1 MTRPL
6 RLLST
11 VVLTATFVV
20 AFAAAARMQTAQ
32 SRAANAVGAS
42 TNYTPSKTPWGD
54 PDLQGTYTN
63 KDENGIPMERPNQ
76 FEGKKL
82 EEVDDSSEFA
92 DIVKERNERAA
103 ASAAGI
109 GGRDTGAGPV
119 HWYEH
124 YDAKNSRAWMI
135 TDPADGKIPALT
147 SAAQKAAAARTAAAQ
162 ARRASGH
169 GDADSYEDRSLY
181 DRCITRGIPG
191 SMMPAIYGNAYD
203 ITQAP
208 GIVAIRYEMVH
219 EARIIPLDPSPG
231 SGSPRPGKTITSYM
245 GAARGHW
252 EGNSLVVET
261 KNFNDRGAYRNA
273 SPDSFTL
280 IERFTPIG
288 PNKIQWSVTI
298 DDPATWT
305 RPWTYTMQLT
315 KDSGQPLFEYGCHE
329 GNYGLRNILSA
340 ARAEEAAAKKGK

>member
-1 MTRPL
+1 MTRQL

-11 VVLTATFVV
+11 VVLTAIFVV
-20 AFAAAARMQTAQ
+20 GFAAAARMQTAQ
-32 SRAANAVGAS
+32 SRAANAVGGPA
-42 TNYTPSKTPWGD
+42 TYAPAKTPWGD

-63 KDENGIPMERPNQ
+63 KDENGIPMERPSQ

-82 EEVDDSSEFA
+82 EDVDDSSEFA
-92 DIVKERNERAA
+92 DIVRERNERAL

-124 YDAKNSRAWMI
+124 YNAKNSRAWLI
-135 TDPADGKIPALT
+135 TDPPDGKIPALT
-147 SAAQKAAAARTAAAQ
+147 PAAQKAAAARQAAAA

-169 GDADSYEDRSLY
+169 GDADSWEDRSLY

-219 EARIIPLDPSPG
+219 EARVISLDASA
-231 SGSPRPGKTITSYM
+231 RPGKAIESYM
-245 GAARGHW
+245 GSARGRW
-252 EGNSLVVET
+252 EGNTLVVET
-261 KNFNDRGAYRNA
+261 KNFSDRGAYRNA
-273 SPDSFTL
+273 DPESFTL
-280 IERFTPIG
+280 VERFAPLA

-298 DDPATWT
+298 NDPSTWT

-315 KDSGQPLFEYGCHE
+315 KDSTQPLFEYGCHE

-340 ARAEEAAAKKGK
+340 ARAEEAAAKKSK

>member
-1 MTRPL
+1 MTRQL

-11 VVLTATFVV
+11 IVLTAIFVV
-20 AFAAAARMQTAQ
+20 GFAAAARMQTAQ
-32 SRAANAVGAS
+32 SRAANAVGGTAV
-42 TNYTPSKTPWGD
+42 YAPAKTPWGD

-63 KDENGIPMERPNQ
+63 KDENGIPMERPSQ

-82 EEVDDSSEFA
+82 EDVDDSSEFA
-92 DIVKERNERAA
+92 DIVKERNERALA
-103 ASAAGI
+103 NAAGI

-124 YDAKNSRAWMI
+124 YNAKNSRAWLI
-135 TDPADGKIPALT
+135 TDPPDGKIPALT
-147 SAAQKAAAARTAAAQ
+147 PAAQKAAAARQSAAA

-169 GDADSYEDRSLY
+169 GDADSWEDRSLY

-219 EARIIPLDPSPG
+219 EARVIPLDASA
-231 SGSPRPGKTITSYM
+231 RPGKAIESYM
-245 GAARGHW
+245 GNARGRW
-252 EGNSLVVET
+252 EGNTLVVET
-261 KNFNDRGAYRNA
+261 KNFSDRGAYRNA
-273 SPDSFTL
+273 DPESFTL
-280 IERFTPIG
+280 VERFTPIA

-298 DDPATWT
+298 NDPSTWT